1 MSAKKIKIGQKTVD
15 NFEILLKKMG
25 GDKRGYS
32 FTRKKF
38 NKI

>member
-25 GDKRGYS
+25 GQAWLLIYE
-32 FTRKKF
+32 KKVQ
-38 NKI
+38 